1 MLTISF
7 YKQFSMTHFNM
18 HVVVFVLYVCVF
30 RKIQAIDVDLYY
42 RTRETNSVST
52 KSYFKVIGPT
62 ITDRPTLLEQ
72 YHKTDHGCSSA
83 FQGAFL
89 CNMDSDCNYF
99 TFNEN
104 DATCSTYKL
113 DGIGVVEDGL

>member
-1 MLTISF
+1 MRAVWKSKTGTNI
-7 YKQFSMTHFNM
+7 
-18 HVVVFVLYVCVF
+18 V
-30 RKIQAIDVDLYY
+30 RDVSY
-42 RTRETNSVST
+42 RTRETSSEST
-52 KSYFKVIGPT
+52 KSYFKVTGPT

-72 YHKTDHGCSSA
+72 FPKTDHGCSSA

-113 DGIGVVEDGL
+113 DGIGVINDGW